1 MKNLF
6 DDEIINMIKQK
17 MENNNSNQVFFLK
30 HKGKA
35 FACAFF
41 DMPDFEDEET
51 KKILDTTHGEMLQN
65 YAIADKTVGFMSRY
79 MFQNA
84 SEECH
89 EFIKNELIE
98 SIEWG
103 QKNNNK
109 KEKKITV
116 TVNSLEEA
124 KEIIESIEHLI
135 EEIQD
140 KNDD

>member
-103 QKNNNK
+103 QKNNNIYRK
-109 KEKKITV
+109 NITV
-116 TVNSLEEA
+116 NADSLEEA
-124 KEIIESIEHLI
+124 KEILDAIENTIKKMQKE
-135 EEIQD
+135 
-140 KNDD
+140 